1 MNNKELLALV
11 ASIGVVGG
19 GAAAIAYPLAESVGK
34 KIAEYNPKDSE
45 LKENAKIIIGSLA
58 SMSIIVAASGG
69 ATGALWAITTK
80 TSK

>member
-1 MNNKELLALV
+1 MNKKKLALL

-45 LKENAKIIIGSLA
+45 LKENAKILIGSLA
-58 SMSIIVAASGG
+58 SMFIIVAASGG
-69 ATGALWAITTK
+69 TTVALCAITDK
-80 TSK
+80 MSK